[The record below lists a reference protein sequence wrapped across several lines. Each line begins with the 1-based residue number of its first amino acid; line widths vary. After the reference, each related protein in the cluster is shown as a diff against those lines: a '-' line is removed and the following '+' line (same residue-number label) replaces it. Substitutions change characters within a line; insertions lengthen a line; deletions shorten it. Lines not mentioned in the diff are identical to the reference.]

1 MTQDR
6 LNTEENPQV
15 VTRANLNGHR
25 VQETAPAPDGPPSE
39 AEALMV
45 EAPEVQVRDVRPDVQ
60 QTVVEAV
67 EVSAERGMPLGVNA
81 AAAQAVTA
89 AASVEEAKKLSSGVT
104 SHTLPQT
111 APWTQ
116 LSADTIEG
124 LRKINMM
131 EALAGIETGM
141 KAVETEL
148 EHLITTPVKLIADI
162 ASHTLSAG
170 GKRLRPALALL
181 AAQICGDN
189 PENPLPR
196 VVTCAAA
203 VELTHTTTLL
213 HDDVVDAAETRR
225 GKPSA
230 NLIWGNE
237 TSVLVGDYLFAQVFV
252 TASQQGFTDLMHPLA
267 YATAQMCAGELLETQ
282 TRGHLEMKEKQY
294 LDIIA
299 LKTASLTDCACRLGA
314 MAMGAD
320 NEVVER
326 LARFGR
332 DVGMA
337 FQIVDDVFDVVA
349 TQGRV
354 GKPVGNDIREGD
366 ITLPML
372 RAMQVCSEAEKGEL
386 HEIIGKTPIADEEVN
401 RALEILRG
409 CDAVPYSI
417 GVAREFIA
425 SAKAQLQNFEAGPA
439 ITMLNDIA
447 DYVVSRDR

>member
-1 MTQDR
+1 MTLDNHNLRDTGEQQPHAPQSMPAAVGVVGVA
-6 LNTEENPQV
+6 EETV
-15 VTRANLNGHR
+15 IYRNGSH
-25 VQETAPAPDGPPSE
+25 P
-39 AEALMV
+39 L
-45 EAPEVQVRDVRPDVQ
+45 PEVRPDVQ

-67 EVSAERGMPLGVNA
+67 EVANERGGALSVHNI
-81 AAAQAVTA
+81 
-89 AASVEEAKKLSSGVT
+89 AASNGLTDIAPNLSPATDKVAAT
-104 SHTLPQT
+104 SQPIAEPDMPRT
-111 APWTQ
+111 APWNQ
-116 LSADTIEG
+116 LSADAVSGVRRVNI
-124 LRKINMM
+124 MA
-131 EALAGIETGM
+131 ALAGIQTRM

-181 AAQICGDN
+181 AAQVCGDVGEVPN
-189 PENPLPR
+189 AR

-225 GKPSA
+225 GKPTA

-252 TASQQGFTDLMHPLA
+252 TASQQGFADLMYPLA
-267 YATAQMCAGELLETQ
+267 HATAEMCAGELLETQ
-282 TRGHLEMKEKQY
+282 TRGNLGMKEKQY

-314 MAMGAD
+314 MAMNAPAD
-320 NEVVER
+320 AVEK

-349 TQGRV
+349 TEGRV

-372 RAMQVCSEAEKGEL
+372 RAMQVCSETEKQEL
-386 HEIIGKTPIADEEVN
+386 QAIIGKSGITDEEVE
-401 RALEILRG
+401 RALTIMRS
-409 CDAVPYSI
+409 CDAVPYSLGI
-417 GVAREFIA
+417 ARNFIT
-425 SAKAQLQNFEAGPA
+425 SAKAQLVDFEPSTALTG
-439 ITMLNDIA
+439 LCDIA